1 MPFDKNLAALS
12 AAELAPAKELPPPP
26 PPQPLPLRDAEAS
39 VAAAAARFSV
49 ALSLA
54 TRIASARSELSL
66 VTARKR
72 LLLSAFHMFVPSL
85 SW

>member
-26 PPQPLPLRDAEAS
+26 PQPPPPPDAEAS

-72 LLLSAFHMFVPSL
+72 LFLSAFHMFVPSL